1 MCNTRYYT
9 GDILADANQHLLI
22 VSPIVAVH
30 FTDVVAV

>member
-1 MCNTRYYT
+1 MCDTWHYT
-9 GDILADANQHLLI
+9 GDVGTDANQHLLI